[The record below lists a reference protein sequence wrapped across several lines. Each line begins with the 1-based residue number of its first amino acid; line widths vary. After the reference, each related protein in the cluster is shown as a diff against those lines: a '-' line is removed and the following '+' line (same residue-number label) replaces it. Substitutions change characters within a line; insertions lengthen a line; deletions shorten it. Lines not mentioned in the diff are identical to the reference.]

1 MKRLL
6 IADDDAGMRAALEA
20 RFQRRG
26 WLVDVAV
33 NGTEALAKFRAGLHS
48 LVITDV
54 RMPGHDGFSLMREV
68 QTSSART
75 AVILLTAYGC
85 VPDAVEAM
93 RNGACDYLVKP
104 VCFEKLE
111 LAVEQV
117 LRRAE
122 EFGKDTETLVGHS
135 PAWEQALERARQ
147 APSTDADILIEA
159 ESGTGKELIA
169 RLIHR
174 LSRRKPG
181 PFIALNCTAF
191 PETLLE
197 SELFGHARG
206 AFTGAVGARPGKFE
220 TANGGTLLLDEV
232 GEMPLALQP
241 KLLRALQE
249 REFDRLGS
257 NQTVHVDIRVIATTN
272 RPLEAA
278 VAEGRFRA
286 DLYYRLN
293 VIPISLPPL
302 RDRAGDIAEL
312 AEYFAG
318 LYAASGT
325 PGTQARLSRELM
337 ARLEEHAWPGN
348 VRELANFVRR
358 AVALSRGGEIGVEA
372 LEHGKSLHGG
382 IPPPRPPSSP
392 EWKPGLSLGEMERQL
407 FAMTL
412 ESTGG
417 NRARAAE
424 LLGVSLRTVRNKVR
438 EFGLPPRDNY
448 RNGVSSGLSNHALPD
463 NDLRNNALPDNARR
477 NNDLRNGNNH
487 PKEQPC
493 P

>member
-33 NGTEALAKFRAGLHS
+33 NGTEALEKFRAGGHS

-54 RMPGHDGFSLMREV
+54 RMPGRDGFELMREV
-68 QTSSART
+68 QTSAART

-122 EFGKDTETLVGHS
+122 EFGKDTEALIGHS

-147 APSTDADILIEA
+147 AAATDADILIEA

-174 LSRRKPG
+174 LSRRKSG
-181 PFIALNCTAF
+181 PLVALNCTAF

-302 RDRAGDIAEL
+302 RERASDIPEL

-318 LYAASGT
+318 LYAAAAPAASPVANVRLSGELL
-325 PGTQARLSRELM
+325 ARLQEQ
-337 ARLEEHAWPGN
+337 AWPGN

-372 LEHGKSLHGG
+372 LDHGKNMHGQTQRSA
-382 IPPPRPPSSP
+382 PPCSP
-392 EWKPGLSLGEMERQL
+392 EWKAGLSLGEMERQL
-407 FAMTL
+407 FVMTL

-424 LLGVSLRTVRNKVR
+424 LLGVSLRTVRNKIR
-438 EFGLPPRDNY
+438 EFGLPPRNNY
-448 RNGVSSGLSNHALPD
+448 RNQLRGT
-463 NDLRNNALPDNARR
+463 DLRSA
-477 NNDLRNGNNH
+477 DLRSNDFAHDNSRNFH
-487 PKEQPC
+487 NSSKEQPC

>member
-1 MKRLL
+1 
-6 IADDDAGMRAALEA
+6 
-20 RFQRRG
+20 
-26 WLVDVAV
+26 
-33 NGTEALAKFRAGLHS
+33 
-48 LVITDV
+48 
-54 RMPGHDGFSLMREV
+54 
-68 QTSSART
+68 
-75 AVILLTAYGC
+75 
-85 VPDAVEAM
+85 
-93 RNGACDYLVKP
+93 
-104 VCFEKLE
+104 
-111 LAVEQV
+111 
-117 LRRAE
+117 
-122 EFGKDTETLVGHS
+122 
-135 PAWEQALERARQ
+135 
-147 APSTDADILIEA
+147 
-159 ESGTGKELIA
+159 
-169 RLIHR
+169 
-174 LSRRKPG
+174 
-181 PFIALNCTAF
+181 
-191 PETLLE
+191 
-197 SELFGHARG
+197 
-206 AFTGAVGARPGKFE
+206 
-220 TANGGTLLLDEV
+220 
-232 GEMPLALQP
+232 MPLALQP

-272 RPLEAA
+272 RSLEAA

-286 DLYYRLN
+286 DLFYRLN

-325 PGTQARLSRELM
+325 CGSPGTHAANVRLSQELV
-337 ARLEEHAWPGN
+337 ARLEEQAWPGN

-372 LEHGKSLHGG
+372 LDHGKTLRGKISPL
-382 IPPPRPPSSP
+382 RPPASP

-438 EFGLPPRDNY
+438 EFGLPSRDNY
-448 RNGVSSGLSNHALPD
+448 RNGLPG
-463 NDLRNNALPDNARR
+463 NDGRNNN
-477 NNDLRNGNNH
+477 
-487 PKEQPC
+487 KEQPC

>member
-6 IADDDAGMRAALEA
+6 IADDDDGMRAALET

-26 WLVDVAV
+26 WLVDTAV
-33 NGTEALAKFRAGLHS
+33 NGAEALAKFRAGAYS

-54 RMPGHDGFSLMREV
+54 RMPVRDGFGLMREV
-68 QTSSART
+68 QASSACT

-122 EFGKDTETLVGHS
+122 EFDKDTETLIGHS
-135 PAWEQALERARQ
+135 PVWERALDRVRQ
-147 APSTDADILIEA
+147 AAATDADILIEA

-174 LSRRKPG
+174 LGRRKQG
-181 PFIALNCTAF
+181 PFVALNCTAF

-197 SELFGHARG
+197 SEFFGHARG

-272 RPLEAA
+272 RTLEIA

-302 RDRAGDIAEL
+302 RDRASDIAPL
-312 AEYFAG
+312 ADYFAE
-318 LYAASGT
+318 LYASHGAQGSLGS
-325 PGTQARLSRELM
+325 RVHLSRELL
-337 ARLEEHAWPGN
+337 ARLEEQAWPGN

-372 LEHGKSLHGG
+372 LEYGKLLHGKVLSSAA
-382 IPPPRPPSSP
+382 PRSP

-438 EFGLPPRDNY
+438 EFGLPPR
-448 RNGVSSGLSNHALPD
+448 SNCR
-463 NDLRNNALPDNARR
+463 NDLLTNTTNN
-477 NNDLRNGNNH
+477 
-487 PKEQPC
+487 PKEQTC

>member
-33 NGTEALAKFRAGLHS
+33 NGAEALAKFREGSHS

-54 RMPGHDGFSLMREV
+54 RMPGRDGFELMREV
-68 QTSSART
+68 QASPART

-122 EFGKDTETLVGHS
+122 EASKDTEALIGHS
-135 PAWEQALERARQ
+135 PLWEQALERARQ
-147 APSTDADILIEA
+147 AAATDADVLVEA

-181 PFIALNCTAF
+181 PFVALNCTAF

-220 TANGGTLLLDEV
+220 TASGGTLLLDEV
-232 GEMPLALQP
+232 GEMPIALQP

-249 REFDRLGS
+249 REFERLGS

-293 VIPISLPPL
+293 VIPIALPPL
-302 RDRAGDIAEL
+302 RDRAGDVAEL

-318 LYAASGT
+318 LYAAPGN
-325 PGTQARLSRELM
+325 PGTQARLSQELL

-372 LEHGKSLHGG
+372 LEHGKSRPGKSLTAR
-382 IPPPRPPSSP
+382 PPRSP

-438 EFGLPPRDNY
+438 EFGLPARGNY
-448 RNGVSSGLSNHALPD
+448 RNHLRNTE
-463 NDLRNNALPDNARR
+463 LRNNEPA
-477 NNDLRNGNNH
+477 NNDVRS

>member
-33 NGTEALAKFRAGLHS
+33 NGTEALEKFRSSVHS

-54 RMPGHDGFSLMREV
+54 RMPGRDGFELMREV
-68 QTSSART
+68 QSASAHT

-122 EFGKDTETLVGHS
+122 QTGKGTEALIGHS
-135 PAWEQALERARQ
+135 PAWQQALDFARQ
-147 APSTDADILIEA
+147 AALTDADVLIEA

-174 LSRRKPG
+174 LSRRTPG
-181 PFIALNCTAF
+181 PFVALNCTAF

-206 AFTGAVGARPGKFE
+206 AFTGAVGPRTGKFE
-220 TANGGTLLLDEV
+220 AANGGTLLLDEV
-232 GEMPLALQP
+232 GEMPLTLQP

-257 NQTVHVDIRVIATTN
+257 NQTVRVDIRVIATTN

-278 VAEGRFRA
+278 VAEGRFRS

-293 VIPISLPPL
+293 VIPLALPPL
-302 RDRAGDIAEL
+302 RERAGDIAEL

-318 LYAASGT
+318 LYAAAGT
-325 PGTQARLSRELM
+325 HPRLSRELVD
-337 ARLEEHAWPGN
+337 RLEQHSWPGN
-348 VRELANFVRR
+348 VRELGNFVRR
-358 AVALSRGGEIGVEA
+358 AVVLSRGGEIGVEA
-372 LEHGKSLHGG
+372 FAHGKGVVGKNLQGN
-382 IPPPRPPSSP
+382 PAPLSP
-392 EWKPGLSLGEMERQL
+392 GWKPGLSLGEMERQL

-412 ESTGG
+412 ASTGG

-438 EFGLPPRDNY
+438 EFGLPPRSDY
-448 RNGVSSGLSNHALPD
+448 RGPVAIVPES
-463 NDLRNNALPDNARR
+463 
-477 NNDLRNGNNH
+477 
-487 PKEQPC
+487 KEPIC

>member
-33 NGTEALAKFRAGLHS
+33 NGTEALEKFRAGSHS

-54 RMPGHDGFSLMREV
+54 RMPGRDGFELMREV
-68 QTSSART
+68 QASSAPT

-122 EFGKDTETLVGHS
+122 QANKDTETLIGHS
-135 PAWEQALERARQ
+135 PAWQHALERARQ
-147 APSTDADILIEA
+147 AAASDADILIEA
-159 ESGTGKELIA
+159 ESGTGKELVA

-174 LSRRKPG
+174 LSRRKAG
-181 PFIALNCTAF
+181 PLVALNCTAF
-191 PETLLE
+191 PEALLE

-206 AFTGAVGARPGKFE
+206 AFTGAIGARPGKFE
-220 TANGGTLLLDEV
+220 TANHGTLLLDEV

-257 NQTVHVDIRVIATTN
+257 NQTVHVDIRVIATSN
-272 RPLEAA
+272 RPLETA

-286 DLYYRLN
+286 DLFYRLN

-302 RDRAGDIAEL
+302 GDRAGDVREL

-318 LYAASGT
+318 LYAE
-325 PGTQARLSRELM
+325 PGARARLSAELLT
-337 ARLEEHAWPGN
+337 RLEGLAWPGN
-348 VRELANFVRR
+348 VRELGNFVRR
-358 AVALSRGGEIGVEA
+358 AVALSRGGEIGIEA
-372 LEHGKSLHGG
+372 LEHGRNLGA
-382 IPPPRPPSSP
+382 IPPGKTPAGNLFPPPARSP

-438 EFGLPPRDNY
+438 EFGLPPRGNY
-448 RNGVSSGLSNHALPD
+448 RHAAG
-463 NDLRNNALPDNARR
+463 DLQTS
-477 NNDLRNGNNH
+477 
-487 PKEQPC
+487 KEQLC